1 MEDSLGDSFASGD
14 SSGDLIQFNDPVQF
28 NNMNDLIEILN
39 ESQVFSLLN
48 CSECRAHQSEIE
60 GLRRQVKHLTETV
73 EAYRRF
79 DPKPSASDFA
89 SQADPDAEDDLP
101 LPPPPPIDD
110 TWDIHDT
117 PATSTSQGLN
127 VFHHDPLTSTNV
139 EPFRMV
145 NGVDLSHVN
154 IKSLDAEIR
163 FKKLKNRHVAYYGM
177 NPYSYGSMTHQTQPL
192 RPNSYLLK
200 VAQEVREHFPEIK
213 FNSVLV
219 TKFGSG
225 YDNLVYHQD
234 NEDSISDNSM
244 ILTLSLGDTRPI
256 NFRHIVNNGAE
267 LSIAPRHGEIYLM
280 SKVSQRYFEHS
291 VPKVPNGKQRISLT
305 FRLIGEEHDQ
315 DFLTPVPSCAPLA
328 DQPRPLKPDYVSNKS
343 SVASKQKPSS
353 VYISSSMFRKLDA
366 KKLSSD
372 TQTAH
377 VFSYPGATTCAMME
391 RFKSDSCF
399 KGIARDE
406 ITKVFLMC
414 GTNDVDNLTR
424 DRHSFKK
431 RLEGLGVD
439 VERFV
444 DLLIEL
450 MPNAIVS
457 IINILPRAD
466 YDRNNVIN
474 SINSTIM
481 SICNNRDFLKFVSTE
496 TDRKLFTKRGY
507 RNVIYFMAGSHRY
520 PDNPHLNRV
529 GIVRLA
535 NHLKYLAHA

>member
-1 MEDSLGDSFASGD
+1 MRDSSGESSGD
-14 SSGDLIQFNDPVQF
+14 SSDDLIQLNDPVQF
-28 NNMNDLIEILN
+28 SNMNDLIEILN

-60 GLRRQVKHLTETV
+60 GLRRQVKYLTETV

-79 DPKPSASDFA
+79 DPKPPAADFT
-89 SQADPDAEDDLP
+89 SQADISIEDDPP
-101 LPPPPPIDD
+101 LPPPPPPVEV
-110 TWDIHDT
+110 TEDIRDS
-117 PATSTSQGLN
+117 PVTSIPQGLN
-127 VFHHDPLTSTNV
+127 VFHHDPLANTNV

-145 NGVDLSHVN
+145 NGAILSHVN
-154 IKSLDAEIR
+154 IKSLDAEIN
-163 FKKLKNRHVAYYGM
+163 FKKMNNRQVAYYGTH
-177 NPYSYGSMTHQTQPL
+177 PYSYGSTTHPTQPL
-192 RPNSYLLK
+192 QPNSYLLK
-200 VAQEVREHFPEIK
+200 VAQEVRGHFPEVK

-219 TKFGSG
+219 TKFGNG
-225 YDNLVYHQD
+225 NQNLAYHQD
-234 NEDSISDNSM
+234 NEDSISDDSM

-256 NFRHIVNNGAE
+256 NFRHLENNGAE
-267 LSIAPRHGEIYLM
+267 LSIAPRHGEVYVM
-280 SKVSQRYFEHS
+280 SKQSQRYFQHS
-291 VPKVPNGKQRISLT
+291 VPKVPNGKPRISLT
-305 FRLIGEEHDQ
+305 FRLIGTGHDQ
-315 DFLTPVPSCAPLA
+315 DFLIPVPSCAPLA
-328 DQPRPLKPDYVSNKS
+328 DQPRPHKPESVSNKS

-366 KKLSSD
+366 KKLSTD

-377 VFSYPGATTCAMME
+377 VFSYPGATTSAMME

-399 KGIARDE
+399 KGISREE

-414 GTNDVDNLTR
+414 GTNDVDNLTC
-424 DRHSFKK
+424 DGHSFKK

-444 DLLIEL
+444 DYLNEL
-450 MPNAIVS
+450 MPNAKIS

-466 YDRNNVIN
+466 SARNNVIYSMN
-474 SINSTIM
+474 ITIM
-481 SICNNRDFLKFVSTE
+481 SICDSRDFLNFVSLE

-507 RNVIYFMAGSHRY
+507 RNDIYFMAGSHRY

-535 NHLKYLAHA
+535 KHLKYLAHA